1 MKRAVVLAFLASAG
15 PASAAAP
22 ESETVQDRLVSIGMR
37 EAARNVQEVPA
48 QSNTGP
54 DIRRYH
60 TAVRH
65 ARANEA
71 WCAIFVSYVA
81 KRAGYP
87 LGSVSQ
93 GIWDI
98 QNLFKWGRR
107 NGFYFEKGTRKVK
120 RGDLAVHGY
129 GHAGIVARVTKDGRI
144 FTIDGNWGHTVRYQP
159 LPFLSV
165 SGYIR
170 LPSTPRAG

>member
-1 MKRAVVLAFLASAG
+1 MKRALLLFLLIGPA
-15 PASAAAP
+15 PASAAQP
-22 ESETVQDRLVSIGMR
+22 ETVQDRLVAIGKR

-60 TAVRH
+60 RAVKH
-65 ARANEA
+65 ARPTEA

-81 KRAGYP
+81 KRARYP
-87 LGSVSQ
+87 LGSVGQ
-93 GIWDI
+93 GIWDV
-98 QNLFKWGRR
+98 QNMFKWGRR
-107 NGFYFEKGTRKVK
+107 EGFYFAKGTRKVK
-120 RGDLAVHGY
+120 RGDIALHGY
-129 GHAGIVARVTKDGRI
+129 GHAGIVARVTKAGRI

-165 SGYIR
+165 TGYLR